1 MSRDQSIQICVR
13 DGETKEAYTFKVHW
27 DKPSWIDE
35 EGEEG
40 LDPEEEEQMREEDEA
55 IDFIADFHDY
65 IDTLED
71 KLSEFLSWGRV
82 EYDRKN
88 SEILDAML
96 SCHRLDSPI
105 VMEAV
110 KARMG
115 VGVYTRED
123 VENVLNNL
131 YAQANFLKE
140 LADVFQDKLDRM

>member
-1 MSRDQSIQICVR
+1 MR
-13 DGETKEAYTFKVHW
+13 DGGIREAYTFKVHW

-55 IDFIADFHDY
+55 IDLIADFHDY

-82 EYDRKN
+82 EYDKKN
-88 SEILDAML
+88 NEILSEML
-96 SCHRLDSPI
+96 ASYEYDSPVI
-105 VMEAV
+105 MEAV

-115 VGVYTRED
+115 AGVYTKED
-123 VENVLNNL
+123 IENIIDNL
-131 YAQANFLKE
+131 YRQAKFLKE
-140 LADVFQDKLDRM
+140 CADVFQYKLDRM

>member
-1 MSRDQSIQICVR
+1 MSKDQSIQICVQ
-13 DGETKEAYTFKVHW
+13 DGEIKEAYTFKVHW

-55 IDFIADFHDY
+55 IDLIADFHDY

-82 EYDRKN
+82 EYDQKN
-88 SEILDAML
+88 NEILWEML
-96 SCHRLDSPI
+96 SSYEHDMPI
-105 VMEAV
+105 IMEAA
-110 KARMG
+110 KARMEA
-115 VGVYTRED
+115 GVYTKEDIED
-123 VENVLNNL
+123 VIDNL
-131 YAQANFLKE
+131 YRQGEFLKE

>member
-1 MSRDQSIQICVR
+1 MSKDQSIQVCVQ
-13 DGETKEAYTFKVHW
+13 DGEIKEAYTFKVHW
-27 DKPSWIDE
+27 DKPAWIDE

-65 IDTLED
+65 MDTLED

-88 SEILDAML
+88 SEILWEML
-96 SCHRLDSPI
+96 SSYELDSPI
-105 VMEAV
+105 IMEAV
-110 KARMG
+110 KARMEA
-115 VGVYTRED
+115 GVYTKED
-123 VENVLNNL
+123 IEDVLNNL

-140 LADVFQDKLDRM
+140 LADVFQDKLDHM

>member
-1 MSRDQSIQICVR
+1 MSKDQSIQICVQ
-13 DGETKEAYTFKVHW
+13 DGEIKEAYTFKVHW

-55 IDFIADFHDY
+55 IDLIADFHDY
-65 IDTLED
+65 MDTLED

-88 SEILDAML
+88 NEILWEML
-96 SCHRLDSPI
+96 SSYEHDMPI
-105 VMEAV
+105 IMEAA

-115 VGVYTRED
+115 VGAYTKEDIED
-123 VENVLNNL
+123 VIDNL
-131 YAQANFLKE
+131 YRQGEFLKE

>member
-1 MSRDQSIQICVR
+1 MR
-13 DGETKEAYTFKVHW
+13 DGGIREAYTFKVHW

-40 LDPEEEEQMREEDEA
+40 LDPEEEASMREEDEA

-82 EYDRKN
+82 EYDEKN
-88 SEILDAML
+88 SEILWEML
-96 SCHRLDSPI
+96 SSYKHDSPI
-105 VMEAV
+105 FMEAV
-110 KARMG
+110 KARMEA
-115 VGVYTRED
+115 GVYTRED

-131 YAQANFLKE
+131 YAQGSFLKE
-140 LADVFQDKLDRM
+140 LVEVFQDKLDRM